1 VRYCV
6 WAISLTLS
14 LLGAAPADLS
24 RAVVLVRSGDLPP
37 AERTAAAV
45 LVEEVARRTGVRL
58 RTASQ
63 WPADGPVI
71 ALTTGPAWG
80 RTPPESK
87 ARAEGYR
94 IQVDARGKAPVV
106 WIVGA
111 DARGALYGVGHFL
124 RKLDWGAGKLA
135 LPEGWAVTSSP
146 VSSIRGHQ
154 LGFRATANSWDAW
167 TVAQFELYIREL
179 ALFGINSVEGIPSG
193 SEKDNPLLKVPKPEM
208 NRAITEICLR
218 YGMDYWTWAPVSF
231 DVRDK
236 TRAAAFLDEVSTVAK
251 QAATLTGVFVPGG
264 DPGDNEPEVLLPYL
278 GEIAQRVTA
287 THPKAKVWVSMQ
299 GFSEAQQQVVYRWLG
314 VGAPAWFGGIVS
326 GPSSPPEA
334 ETRHRMPAGTKL
346 RLYPDVSHNK
356 LSQFEVPE
364 WDQAFALTLGRE
376 AVNPR
381 PTEYAAIHARIA
393 RVSDG
398 SITYSDGVHDDVNK
412 VIWSALDWDPGRDPR
427 EILIEY
433 CRLHFS
439 PAMAEEMADAILA
452 LERNWRGPV
461 AGNGGVE
468 ATLRWWRDLE
478 ARNPQLAGN
487 WRWQMCLLRAYYD
500 AQVRRRAIW
509 ETKLEEEANGW
520 LLRAGEIGS
529 DAAVA
534 GALGVLNRATTE
546 PAGAELRAKIV
557 ALCERLW
564 QSIQLQTSVAKYG
577 ARGPERGAVLEF
589 IDIPLNNRWWLEDEF
604 AKVRQMPSEPA
615 RVARLRELATWE
627 NPGLGSFYDDLGNIA
642 KMPHVVG
649 VGRNEDGPL
658 YWWWE
663 NGRSRARHSWQV
675 TMWPK
680 AMEYD
685 GLDPK
690 GKYVVRT
697 TGLGQS
703 LLRIDDSRVQPVV
716 DGKEMGEFKEYPV
729 PADFLTDGRLR
740 LTWDKAGDE
749 VHLNW
754 RKQSRLAEVW
764 LLKKE

>member
-1 VRYCV
+1 MRYV
-6 WAISLTLS
+6 LWVLAMALPMW
-14 LLGAAPADLS
+14 GAPLEVG
-24 RAVVLVRSGDLPP
+24 RAVVVVRPGELAA
-37 AERTAAAV
+37 AEKTAATV
-45 LVEEVARRTGVRL
+45 LVEEVERRTGARL
-58 RTASQ
+58 RTTTA
-63 WPADGPVI
+63 WPAAGAVI
-71 ALTTGPAWG
+71 ALAAGPAWG
-80 RTPPESK
+80 KELPESK

-94 IQVDARGKAPVV
+94 ILVDTRGPAPVV

-111 DARGALYGVGHFL
+111 DARGVLYGVGHFL
-124 RKLDWGAGKLA
+124 RRMEWGAGKLTV
-135 LPEGWAVTSSP
+135 PDGWDVTSAP
-146 VSSIRGHQ
+146 AHGIRGHQ

-167 TVAQFELYIREL
+167 TVAQFERYIREL
-179 ALFGINSVEGIPSG
+179 ALFGMNSVEGIPFG
-193 SEKDNPLLKVPKPEM
+193 SEKDNPLLKVPKTEM

-218 YGMDYWTWAPVSF
+218 YGMDYWTWTPVTF
-231 DVRDK
+231 DVKNRG
-236 TRAAAFLDEVSTVAK
+236 RAEAFLDEVSAVAK

-264 DPGDNEPEVLLPYL
+264 DPGDNEPEELLPYL
-278 GEIAQRVTA
+278 GEIAQRVRA
-287 THPKAKVWVSMQ
+287 WHPKAKVWVSMQ

-314 VGAPAWFGGIVS
+314 AGAPVWFGGIVA

-334 ETRHRMPAGTKL
+334 ETRQRMPAGTKL

-381 PTEYAAIHARIA
+381 PMEYAAIHARIA

-412 VIWSALDWDPGRDPR
+412 VIWSALDWEPGRDPR
-427 EILIEY
+427 DILMEY

-461 AGNGGVE
+461 AGNGAVE
-468 ATLRWWRDLE
+468 ATLRWWRELE
-478 ARNPQLAGN
+478 ARNPELEGN

-500 AQVRRRAIW
+500 AQVRRRVIW
-509 ETKLEEEANGW
+509 EAKLEEEANGW
-520 LLRAGEIGS
+520 LLRAAEIGAA
-529 DAAVA
+529 AAVK
-534 GALGVLNRATTE
+534 GALEVLNRATAE
-546 PAGAELRAKIV
+546 PAGAELRTKIV

-564 QSIQLQTSVAKYG
+564 QSIQLQTSVGKYG

-589 IDIPLNNRWWLEDEF
+589 IDIPLNNRWWLEDEL
-604 AKVRQMPSEPA
+604 AKAVTLPDEKA
-615 RVARLRELATWE
+615 RVARLRELAMWE
-627 NPGLGSFYDDLGNIA
+627 KPGPGSFYDDLGNIA

-697 TGLGQS
+697 SGLGQS
-703 LLRIDDSRVQPVV
+703 LLRIDDTRVQPSV
-716 DGKEMGEFKEYPV
+716 DGREMGEFKEYPV
-729 PADFLTDGRLR
+729 PADCLTDGRLR

-754 RKQSRLAEVW
+754 RQQSRLAEVW
-764 LLKKE
+764 LLKK